1 MGADD
6 YRHKFAEFLAT
17 QPVGGDLSYEQIVRA
32 DTREELGISS
42 LNMIMVLLNYI
53 KKYTNGGITVR
64 PEWVLRLNDVE
75 GIISVL
81 REIDASDVGPSG
93 TGASEIGGSRVEPA
107 RS

>member
-1 MGADD
+1 MDADD
-6 YRHKFAEFLAT
+6 YRRKFAEFLAT
-17 QPVGGDLSYEQIVRA
+17 QPTGGDLTYEQVVQAQSRQ
-32 DTREELGISS
+32 ELGISS

-64 PEWVLRLNDVE
+64 PEWVLRLNDVD

-81 REIDASDVGPSG
+81 REIDASDA
-93 TGASEIGGSRVEPA
+93 GASGIGASRVEPA